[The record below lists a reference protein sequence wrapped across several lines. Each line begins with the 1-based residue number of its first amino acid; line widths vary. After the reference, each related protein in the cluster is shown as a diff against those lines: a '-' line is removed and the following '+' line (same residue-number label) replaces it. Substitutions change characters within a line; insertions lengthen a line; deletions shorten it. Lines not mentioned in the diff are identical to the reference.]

1 MEGAVLAPDPA
12 EASAAG
18 TGLLAAESLRL
29 LFQQGGQGPFR
40 QAGGGSGGDLL
51 HAVEIDIEARA
62 GVPEG
67 MPGNNFAPAGGEV
80 TDFLELL
87 GGYAITGRT
96 VATFGLGR

>member
-1 MEGAVLAPDPA
+1 MEGAVLALDPA

-18 TGLLAAESLRL
+18 TGLLAAEALRL
-29 LFQQGGQGPFR
+29 LLQQGGQGPLR

-51 HAVEIDIEARA
+51 HGVEIDIEARA

-67 MPGNNFAPAGGEV
+67 MPGNNLAPAGGEV

-87 GGYAITGRT
+87 GGESAVRHS
-96 VATFGLGR
+96 